1 MPNLKLIHNLQPNTA
16 IGDIS
21 IDMTK
26 SNPIIVMGPY
36 GIPVVHNRPTVEED
50 GFEDDYED
58 YFKESDQ
65 VKAIAMIMDIQ
76 SRMATVEAQL
86 ASILKILGDK

>member
-26 SNPIIVMGPY
+26 LNPIYTPVPY
-36 GIPVVHNRPTVEED
+36 EVVRPEVD
-50 GFEDDYED
+50 HY
-58 YFKESDQ
+58 SDQ

-76 SRMATVEAQL
+76 SRMAIVEAQL
-86 ASILKILGDK
+86 ASILKILGERQ